1 MNNSFLSGIGLANLD
16 IGIVLL
22 VMAIII
28 VILLILLIVNICSI
42 SKLKRTYRRFMK
54 GKNAASLE
62 NEI

>member
-28 VILLILLIVNICSI
+28 VILLILLIYIKI
-42 SKLKRTYRRFMK
+42 KEDIQKIYERQKFSKP
-54 GKNAASLE
+54 
-62 NEI
+62 